1 MPKVNGKKKG
11 ECNGKNGIFVTGTGT
26 DVGKTYV
33 TGLIIKKI
41 KENGMTPGYF
51 KAAMSGNEREEDG
64 TLIPGDALWVKNV
77 SGISQSVEE
86 MCPYVYE
93 HAYSP
98 HLASR
103 LEGNHVEMAV
113 VLDNYRKAK
122 EKYDYITVEGS
133 GGILCPICFDEAR
146 IGLTDI
152 IDEMELDCILVADAG
167 LGTINSVVLTYE
179 YMKNKNM
186 NIKGMI
192 FNHYIADNIMH
203 EDNIRMCEYMTGLP
217 TLAKVFMG
225 DVDLNIDIAE
235 LISLYR

>member
-1 MPKVNGKKKG
+1 MGK
-11 ECNGKNGIFVTGTGT
+11 GIFVTGTGT

-113 VLDNYRKAK
+113 VLDNYRKVK

-179 YMKNKNM
+179 YMKNRNM

-192 FNHYIADNIMH
+192 FNHYIEDNIMH

-217 TLAKVFMG
+217 TLAKVSMG